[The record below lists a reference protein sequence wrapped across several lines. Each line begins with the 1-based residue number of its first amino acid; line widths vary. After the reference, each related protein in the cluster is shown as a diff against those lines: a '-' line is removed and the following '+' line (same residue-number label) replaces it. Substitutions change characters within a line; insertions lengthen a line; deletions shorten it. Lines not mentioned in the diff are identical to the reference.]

1 MKTRIVPV
9 LVVCAVSLFL
19 SACSPGPKAT
29 ITVTCD
35 DFAQVQNIV
44 AQAEKPFP
52 VGKSFSVG
60 LCSDPSTSFQ
70 WQESATINDQNVVQQ
85 TGHKLVSGWAIWTF
99 EALSEGRTLLTMECT
114 RSLQGVEGMQRSFQ
128 LAVFV
133 E

>member
-1 MKTRIVPV
+1 MRIRIALTVV
-9 LVVCAVSLFL
+9 LCAVSLFF
-19 SACSPGPKAT
+19 SACSPSPKAS

-44 AQAEKPFP
+44 AQAETPFP

-60 LCSDPSTSFQ
+60 LCSDPSTGFQ

-99 EALSEGRTLLTMECT
+99 KALSEGRTLLTMECT
-114 RSLQGVEGMQRSFQ
+114 RSLQGAEGMQRSFR
-128 LAVFV
+128 LSVFV